1 MCFKIIIMLR
11 TFTILLP
18 LLVSLTVFGQ
28 TARDRV
34 PAYNADFGQGMNFGW
49 YDKWEDANLGRISMG
64 TLDGEIP
71 GIGVN
76 AVRPGLFAWFLEDWG
91 YDVRSDEFELYNR
104 LGAPNNVAI
113 IGYPSDDQRGTEE
126 WCSGRQSNLFKGMWE
141 PIWDNNNG
149 TPYNENNT
157 YAAYIHKTVE
167 EYGDEVRF
175 WEIWNEPDI
184 NYAGNG
190 WKGREVDGNWYD
202 NDIDPCEI
210 QIQAPIQAYVRMLR
224 ISYEVIKR
232 LKPNDYVAVGGL
244 GFPSF
249 LDAIMRTTDEPNNG
263 AVTSEYPFGGG
274 AYFDCLSFHV
284 YPHLEGAFREWNN
297 DAGDW
302 DYTRN
307 SDQAI
312 IGVKE
317 KLEDFEAVLTDY
329 GYDGT
334 QYPEKVKICTES
346 NLPRKHFDEE
356 TAERSTIEMQR
367 NFILKV
373 LARSQEWGLAQ
384 FHPYQLADNHRID
397 DADFEFDLMGFYHFI
412 NDEDIKVEDANRTQ
426 TGVAY
431 KTYADL
437 LRGANYSGSTSRM
450 LNLPAG
456 VDGVGFRQPGGTL
469 AFMLWA
475 ITDQDGNEFPSEDY
489 QVPSAILNGDYVVAE
504 WDYES
509 TKSYSPLT
517 STLELNGSPIF
528 LVDPSIVST
537 TSSNTTIATD
547 EAIQIWPNPAKS
559 SIILVLDSDFI
570 KAVAEDNLTGSFVD
584 VLGRSVEIPENQ
596 LQGGR
601 VDVSDLPSGIFQL
614 VLQSDDREV
623 IKTVVRQ

>member
-1 MCFKIIIMLR
+1 MLR
-11 TFTILLP
+11 FFPVLAVLFF
-18 LLVSLTVFGQ
+18 SSSVFAQ
-28 TARDRV
+28 TARDGV

-49 YDKWEDANLGRISMG
+49 YHEWADADLGRISMG
-64 TLDGEIP
+64 TLDGDTP

-76 AVRPGLFAWFLEDWG
+76 AVRPGLFAWFLEEFG
-91 YDVRSDEFELYNR
+91 YDIRDDEFQLYKR

-113 IGYPSDDQRGTEE
+113 IGYPSDDQRGNEE
-126 WCSGRQSNLFKGMWE
+126 WCSGSRSNLFKGMWE

-149 TPYNENNT
+149 TAYNEDNT
-157 YAAYIHKTVE
+157 YAAYIYKTVE

-184 NYAGNG
+184 NYDGNG
-190 WKGREVDGNWYD
+190 WKSREFEGNWYD

-249 LDAIMRTTDEPNNG
+249 LDAVMRTTDEPNNG

-297 DAGDW
+297 DKGDW
-302 DYTRN
+302 DYTRT
-307 SDQAI
+307 SDQAL
-312 IGVKE
+312 IGVKD
-317 KLEDFEAVLTDY
+317 KLEDFEAVLADY

-334 QYPEKVKICTES
+334 QFPEKVKICTES
-346 NLPRKHFDEE
+346 NLPRKHFDEDS
-356 TAERSTIEMQR
+356 AERSSIEMQR
-367 NFILKV
+367 NFILKI
-373 LARSQEWGLAQ
+373 LARSQEWGLSQ

-397 DADFEFDLMGFYHFI
+397 EADFEFDLMGFYHFI
-412 NDEDIKVEDANRTQ
+412 NDEDIKVDDVDRTQ

-450 LNLPAG
+450 LDLPSG
-456 VDGVGFRQPGGTL
+456 VDGVGFRQPNGTL

-475 ITDQDGNEFPSEDY
+475 VTDQDGNEFPSEDY

-509 TKSYSPLT
+509 TKSTRSLS
-517 STLELNGSPIF
+517 STLALSGSPIF
-528 LVDPSIVST
+528 LVDPSIVSII
-537 TSSNTTIATD
+537 SSNTNVDVD
-547 EAIQIWPNPAKS
+547 EAIQFWPNPAKTS
-559 SIILVLDSDFI
+559 LRVVFDSDFTE
-570 KAVAEDNLTGSFVD
+570 AVGQDNLSGSFVD
-584 VLGRSVEIPENQ
+584 VLGRLTTVPEAQ
-596 LQGGR
+596 LRAGR
-601 VDVSDLPSGIFQL
+601 LDVSKLPTGIYQL
-614 VLQSDDREV
+614 ILQSDDREV
-623 IKTVVRQ
+623 VKTFVKQ

>member
-1 MCFKIIIMLR
+1 MLKTLTTLAVVLVALT
-11 TFTILLP
+11 TFA
-18 LLVSLTVFGQ
+18 Q
-28 TARDRV
+28 TARDEV

-49 YDKWEDANLGRISMG
+49 YYEWADADLGRISMG
-64 TLDGEIP
+64 TLDGSTP

-76 AVRPGLFAWFLEDWG
+76 AVRPGLFAWFLEEFG
-91 YDVRSDEFELYNR
+91 YDVRDSEFQLYKR

-126 WCSGRQSNLFKGMWE
+126 WCSGSRSNLFKGMWE

-149 TPYNENNT
+149 TAYNENNT

-190 WKGREVDGNWYD
+190 WKNRSFEGNWYD

-232 LKPNDYVAVGGL
+232 MKPDDYVAVGGL

-249 LDAIMRTTDEPNNG
+249 LDAIMRTTDEPNSG

-297 DAGDW
+297 DEGDW
-302 DYTRN
+302 DYTRT
-307 SDQAI
+307 SDQAL
-312 IGVKE
+312 IGVE
-317 KLEDFEAVLTDY
+317 DKLRDFEAVLADY
-329 GYDGT
+329 GYDGV

-356 TAERSTIEMQR
+356 SAERSSIEMQR
-367 NFILKV
+367 NYILKI
-373 LARSQEWGLAQ
+373 LARSQEWGLSQ
-384 FHPYQLADNHRID
+384 FHPYQLADNHRISE
-397 DADFEFDLMGFYHFI
+397 ADFEFDLMGFYEFI
-412 NDEDIKVEDANRTQ
+412 NDEDIEIDDVVRTQ

-450 LNLPAG
+450 LDLPSG
-456 VDGVGFRQPGGTL
+456 VDGVGFRQPDGSL

-475 ITDQDGNEFPSEDY
+475 ITDQDGNEYPSENY
-489 QVPSAILNGDYVVAE
+489 QVPSAILNGNYVVAE
-504 WDYES
+504 WDFEA
-509 TKSYSPLT
+509 TKSTRTLT
-517 STLELNGSPIF
+517 STLQLSGSPIF
-528 LVDPSIVST
+528 LVDPSIVSN
-537 TSSNTTIATD
+537 TSSTSTIATN
-547 EAIQIWPNPAKS
+547 EPVQVWPNPAES
-559 SIILVLDSDFI
+559 WMRIAYDSDFTEAI
-570 KAVAEDNLTGSFVD
+570 NAEGLTGSFID
-584 VLGRSVEIPENQ
+584 VLGRSMNIPRAQ
-596 LQGGR
+596 LNAGR
-601 VDVSDLPSGIFQL
+601 VDVSELPSGIYQL
-614 VLQSDDREV
+614 VLKADDRDV
-623 IKTVVRQ
+623 VKTVVKQ